1 MIDLDAYFG
10 RIGYA
15 GPRTPELATL
25 RAIHALHPA
34 AIPFENL
41 DPLLGRPV
49 PLDLDT
55 LQRKLVGSR
64 RGGYCFEQNTL
75 FKAMLEALGFPVTS
89 FAARVLWKAPPD
101 RPPNPRAH
109 MVLKVDIEEDAWLAD
124 VGFGGY
130 LFAAPLRFAPDV
142 EQPTAFGTF
151 RLQRSDFICTLQLKL
166 ASDWQDVY
174 RFTVEPQ
181 FPIDQEVANWFTA
194 THPNSRFRNN
204 LLIERLTPQARVS
217 LFNTRLTHRHADGKV
232 EEIVLTTPGEL
243 VHALAADFQLESPAD
258 PTALFVRL
266 PPPSVP

>member
-1 MIDLDAYFG
+1 MIDLDAYFA

-15 GPRTPELATL
+15 GARTPDLATL

-49 PLDLDT
+49 PLDLAA

-75 FKAMLEALGFPVTS
+75 LRAVLEALGFKVTS
-89 FAARVLWKAPPD
+89 FTARVVWRVPPD

-109 MVLKVDIEEDAWLAD
+109 MVLKVDLDDGAWLAD

-130 LFAAPLRFAPDV
+130 LLAAPLRFVPDL
-142 EQPTAFGTF
+142 EQDTVSGTLAL
-151 RLQRSDFICTLQLKL
+151 RRDDFTCTLQLKV
-166 ASDWQDVY
+166 AGAWQDVY
-174 RFTVEPQ
+174 RFTLEPT

-194 THPNSRFRNN
+194 AHPDSRFRNN
-204 LLIERLTPQARVS
+204 LLMERLTPQVRIS
-217 LFNTRLTHRHADGKV
+217 LFNTRLTRRYADGRM
-232 EEIVLTTPGEL
+232 EEATLAGGDDLGRVL
-243 VHALAADFQLESPAD
+243 VADFGLEPPAD
-258 PTALFVRL
+258 PASVFARL
-266 PPPSVP
+266 PKPPPP